1 MYSFQGH
8 YLKETALDQLHAC
21 ALCSLYKMTTLERLA
36 EILIVEV
43 DNHALQDEDKS
54 VLCAPSVNHHNS
66 RENVKYIMKLSG
78 TYNESLEEGQ
88 NILLLRAI
96 LDKQEEGDGRYW
108 RREDDIQ

>member
-54 VLCAPSVNHHNS
+54 VLWATSVNHHNR

-78 TYNESLEEGQ
+78 TYNESLQ
-88 NILLLRAI
+88 
-96 LDKQEEGDGRYW
+96 
-108 RREDDIQ
+108 RRRVRISNC